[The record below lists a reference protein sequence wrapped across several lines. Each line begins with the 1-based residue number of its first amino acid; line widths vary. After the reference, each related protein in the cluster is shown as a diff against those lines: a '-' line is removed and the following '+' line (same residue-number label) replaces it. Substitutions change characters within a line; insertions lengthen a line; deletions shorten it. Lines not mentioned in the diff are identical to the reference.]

1 MRAGT
6 FTTPRRMPVWQPIG
20 LPLAGAGA
28 MRDVSDAND
37 FHRRFD
43 SFCPRGY
50 GDVMVNWPV
59 TQPLKVPIKAY
70 MDYEIVLGGWFAYY
84 RDRYQELGPYWAM

>member
-1 MRAGT
+1 
-6 FTTPRRMPVWQPIG
+6 
-20 LPLAGAGA
+20 
-28 MRDVSDAND
+28 
-37 FHRRFD
+37 
-43 SFCPRGY
+43 
-50 GDVMVNWPV
+50 MVNWPV